1 MADVLT
7 ALGAGILG
15 PLMNVW
21 DGAWN
26 SIPGLV
32 AALIILVLGYVVAWA
47 LSYVLEHVLERVKL
61 DQWVIHQTHMKK
73 LAGGFRLAHLLSVLA
88 RWFTFIVFLPPA
100 ATMLGS
106 GLLPLAQFLQVIA
119 LWVPQAIGAILIAF
133 FGFVA
138 AEYVSW
144 KVMAL
149 EGKSSHIISDSS
161 KGLILLLTLLVVLG
175 QLGINVAVASGTF
188 LIIVA
193 GIMLGLGLAFG
204 IGFGLALKDDA
215 KSIIRDIRKKL

>member
-1 MADVLT
+1 MADAIV
-7 ALGAGILG
+7 ALSAGILG
-15 PLMNVW
+15 PLVNVW
-21 DGAWN
+21 DGVLK
-26 SIPGLV
+26 SIPGV
-32 AALIILVLGYVVAWA
+32 IGALIILILGYVVAWA
-47 LSYVLEHVLERVKL
+47 ISYVLEHVLERIKL
-61 DQWVIHQTHMKK
+61 NQWVVQQTHVKK
-73 LAGGFRLAHLLSVLA
+73 IAGGFNLSHLLSVLS

-100 ATMLGS
+100 ATMLGP

-133 FGFVA
+133 FGFIA

-149 EGKSSHIISDSS
+149 EGKSSHIISDAS
-161 KGLILLLTLLVVLG
+161 KGLILLLTVLIVLG

-215 KSIIRDIRKKL
+215 KSIIKDIRKKL

>member
-1 MADVLT
+1 MADALT

-15 PLMNVW
+15 PLVNVW
-21 DGAWN
+21 NGVLN
-26 SIPGLV
+26 SIPGII
-32 AALIILVLGYVVAWA
+32 AALLILVLGYVVAWA
-47 LSYVLEHVLERVKL
+47 LSYVLEHLLNRINL
-61 DQWVIHQTHMKK
+61 DKWVVQQTHVKK
-73 LAGGFRLAHLLSVLA
+73 LAGSFRLSHLLSVLA

-119 LWVPQAIGAILIAF
+119 LWVPQAIGAILVAF
-133 FGFVA
+133 FGFIA

-149 EGKSSHIISDSS
+149 EGKSSHIISDAS
-161 KGLILLLTLLVVLG
+161 KGLILLLTVLVVLG

-193 GIMLGLGLAFG
+193 GIMLGLALAFG

-215 KSIIRDIRKKL
+215 KSIIKDVRKKL